1 MGRFVARQERAL
13 TGFHSGARKMSKV
26 KAPKSLRFEMAINS
40 VGQVIEN
47 NSGKTVSAVAGL
59 IAVASFSGAEAQQS
73 NLPPVTVDAPVA
85 RPRPAAARP
94 SPDQVRARTAL
105 RRAARRTQP
114 TPVAAVPFPNAGG
127 LPADRNPY
135 ANPAAPYM
143 ATRVQASSK
152 FPEPILN
159 TPKSITVLT
168 KDVLRDQNSTS
179 LKSAVLNTAGVTLGT
194 GEGGNAFGDR
204 FFIRGFDA
212 RNDVF
217 VDGIR
222 DSGVSVRENFF
233 TEQVEILR
241 GPGSSFAGRGTAG
254 GAINIV
260 TKAATTEKSFYNM
273 DTTFATDHTKRVVLD
288 VNQVISP
295 TLAIR
300 AGGLFQDAGVAGR
313 SYVKD
318 DRDGGFVAVK
328 WTPLDSVKLWANYVH
343 TNLHGLPDF
352 GVPYY
357 RPGSPAPAATGFTN
371 TSGGPFTDF
380 GVKRDTFYGLV
391 NRDYYSIKQD
401 IGTFGGEITITPDL
415 TLSNK
420 TRVQRSVQDYI
431 GTLPEAPITVT
442 GNALPQWTLS
452 LNPQS
457 RYQANENVAN
467 VSEAVYKT
475 QLGGWKNTLT
485 GGIEYSRELSSI
497 DKYLGLS
504 SEGLPG
510 GTPGGNFTGVSIFG
524 PQRTF
529 ANPVGSPQ
537 WTGLPTRISI
547 DTTSGYLID
556 TANYND
562 FLILNG
568 GVRYDNYNVKVS
580 GFGTTGG
587 NPNPALWGNQQKEDG
602 IPNFNLGL
610 TLKPLP
616 NGSVYAAYATSSN
629 PVGAEFDGTSSQYGG
644 LAPFLPGN
652 PNQLFGPEK
661 NKAIEIG
668 TKWELFDRRLLVTA
682 ALFQTEKENARESQ
696 NFNNTTSAATLATLA
711 ALGCTYNLPI
721 TAPPTNQSCISAGA
735 AYRIQGID
743 LGVGGKITDK
753 WSVFGGLVLM
763 KSEVTKSL
771 VPSPQPSL
779 YPTNVGL
786 KLANVAHQSFSMLSK
801 YQLTDVWEIG
811 GQAVYRSEMYGGTFL
826 AANQGTSIPSY
837 WRFDAFVEAKVDK
850 NWTAK
855 LFVNNIT
862 NKLYYDALYQS
873 ATPFVFVAPGRS
885 VSMVVSAR
893 F

>member
-1 MGRFVARQERAL
+1 MN
-13 TGFHSGARKMSKV
+13 KI
-26 KAPKSLRFEMAINS
+26 KAPKSLRFETAINS
-40 VGQVIEN
+40 VNQTIEN
-47 NSGKTVSAVAGL
+47 NSGKTVTAVAGL

-73 NLPPVTVDAPVA
+73 NLPPVTVDAPVV
-85 RPRPAAARP
+85 RPRPAAAKP
-94 SPDQVRARTAL
+94 SAAQIRARTAL
-105 RRAARRTQP
+105 RRAATRQQP
-114 TPVAAVPFPNAGG
+114 TAAAPVPFPNAGG
-127 LPADRNPY
+127 LAADRNPY
-135 ANPAAPYM
+135 ANPNAPYM
-143 ATRVQASSK
+143 ATRVQASGK
-152 FPEPILN
+152 FPEPIAN

-168 KDVLRDQNSTS
+168 KEVLADQNSTT
-179 LKSAVLNTAGVTLGT
+179 LKQAILNTAGVTLGT

-212 RNDVF
+212 RNDIF
-217 VDGIR
+217 LDGIR
-222 DSGVSVRENFF
+222 DAGVSVRENFF

-241 GPGSSFAGRGTAG
+241 GPGSSYAGRGTAG

-273 DTTFATDHTKRVVLD
+273 DTTFATDHTKRVTLD

-313 SYVKD
+313 DYVKD

-343 TNLHGLPDF
+343 TSLHGLPDF

-357 RPGSPAPAATGFTN
+357 RPGSPAPATGFAT

-380 GVKRDTFYGLV
+380 GVNRNNFYGLV
-391 NRDYYSIKQD
+391 NRDYFSIKQD
-401 IGTFGGEITITPDL
+401 IGTFGGEVTITPDL

-457 RYQANENVAN
+457 RYQATENVAN
-467 VSEAVYKT
+467 VSEAVWKT
-475 QLGGWKNTLT
+475 QLGGWKNTLA

-497 DKYLGLS
+497 DKYIGLS
-504 SEGLPG
+504 SEALPG
-510 GTPGGNFTGVSIFG
+510 GTPGGNFTGVNIFA

-529 ANPVGSPQ
+529 APFAGNAQ
-537 WTGLPTRISI
+537 WTGLPTRLSI

-562 FLILNG
+562 FVILNG
-568 GVRYDNYNVKVS
+568 GIRYDNYNVKVS
-580 GFGTTGG
+580 GFGATGG

-616 NGSVYAAYATSSN
+616 YASVYAAYATSSN

-668 TKWELFDRRLLVTA
+668 TKWELFDKRLLVTA

-696 NFNNTTSAATLATLA
+696 NITAATPAATLTP
-711 ALGCTYNLPI
+711 LGCSYNAAVGG
-721 TAPPTNQSCISAGA
+721 TQSCISAGA
-735 AYRIQGID
+735 AYRIRGID

-763 KSEVTKSL
+763 QSEVTKSL
-771 VPSPQPSL
+771 VPSPQPL
-779 YPTNVGL
+779 LFPTNVGL

-826 AANQGTSIPSY
+826 AANQGTSIPSF

-885 VSMVVSAR
+885 VSMVISAR